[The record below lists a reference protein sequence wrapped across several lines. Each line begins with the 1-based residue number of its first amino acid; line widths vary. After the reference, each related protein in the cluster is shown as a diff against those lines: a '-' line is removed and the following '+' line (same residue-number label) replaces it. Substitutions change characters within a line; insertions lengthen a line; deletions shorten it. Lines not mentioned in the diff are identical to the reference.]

1 MERGVGFGIWHFCG
15 YEKRLKLKGEIKMN
29 HPDDGIYF
37 TAKMT
42 QGSMNLKM
50 TIIQEGKKQAPSI
63 ELNPSKEEIRKFL
76 NLFYDILDK
85 ATLEGVN
92 KNRIIKFLDD
102 GINGF
107 LSGE

>member
-1 MERGVGFGIWHFCG
+1 MDQE
-15 YEKRLKLKGEIKMN
+15 E
-29 HPDDGIYF
+29 DGIYF

-42 QGSMNLKM
+42 HGGMTLKM
-50 TIIQEGKKQAPSI
+50 TIIQKGEKSYPGI
-63 ELNPSKEEIRKFL
+63 TLNPTKEEVRKFL

-107 LSGE
+107 LSGG

>member
-1 MERGVGFGIWHFCG
+1 MPPRPLGGVI
-15 YEKRLKLKGEIKMN
+15 MN
-29 HPDDGIYF
+29 NTEDGIYF

-42 QGSMNLKM
+42 HGGMTLKM
-50 TIIQEGKKQAPSI
+50 TIIKDNEKLSPQI
-63 ELNPSKEEIRKFL
+63 TLNPSEEEIRKFL

-102 GINGF
+102 GINGL
-107 LSGE
+107 LSNE